1 MITELQSEK
10 AHNTVLE
17 IFGGSKGVRDRGA
30 LLAALARPYATF
42 DLQELYPTPTE
53 KASAIF
59 ESIIINHPFMD
70 GNKRTAYILMRMT
83 LLEYNFDVMA
93 FEGEKYEMAIA
104 ASSGIIRFDEI
115 KAWIEEHLVAIN
127 P

>member
-1 MITELQSEK
+1 MIDLETALQIHDRSIE
-10 AHNTVLE
+10 E
-17 IFGGSKGVRDRGA
+17 YGGSSGLRDKGS

-42 DLQELYPTPTE
+42 DQFDLYPTPIE
-53 KASAIF
+53 KAAAIF
-59 ESIIINHPFMD
+59 ESIVINHPFMD
-70 GNKRTAYILMRMT
+70 GNKRTAYVLLRST
-83 LLEYNFDVMA
+83 LYIFGFDIIA
-93 FEGEKYEMAIA
+93 FKEEKYSMTIA

>member
-1 MITELQSEK
+1 
-10 AHNTVLE
+10 
-17 IFGGSKGVRDRGA
+17 
-30 LLAALARPYATF
+30 
-42 DLQELYPTPTE
+42 
-53 KASAIF
+53 
-59 ESIIINHPFMD
+59 MD